1 MKPKNKKILFL
12 FSYVLIAGLLVFIL
26 KPVYIVS
33 IFLVL
38 VPPTIIN
45 FLWLKKSKLKILTFS
60 LITVFII
67 APAIELCARLA
78 DVWDVQSIITRPFGL
93 VPVEN
98 MIFAF
103 LNFLWGLSFYE
114 YFIDKDSNGKI
125 SSRFKFLVFIYTI
138 AASIIYA
145 IFFINKDLI
154 TLNYFTIAI
163 PLLILPAIV
172 IFYNKPKFIKKVIW
186 PTIFFA
192 FIFFYYE
199 TISLL
204 IGSWWWPGEYL
215 FNTSLFGKTFPLDDV
230 IIWYFLSTPVLI
242 CGYEF
247 FMDDWR

>member
-125 SSRFKFLVFIYTI
+125 LH
-138 AASIIYA
+138 AG
-145 IFFINKDLI
+145 LME
-154 TLNYFTIAI
+154 
-163 PLLILPAIV
+163 
-172 IFYNKPKFIKKVIW
+172 KK
-186 PTIFFA
+186 
-192 FIFFYYE
+192 
-199 TISLL
+199 LL
-204 IGSWWWPGEYL
+204 IGKIFLIL
-215 FNTSLFGKTFPLDDV
+215 F
-230 IIWYFLSTPVLI
+230 
-242 CGYEF
+242 
-247 FMDDWR
+247 